1 MRIDEQFMREV
12 GLDQMP
18 AAEKQA
24 FMAHAQEELEVRV
37 GQNIGAYLT
46 DEQVE
51 EFEQIT
57 EPTQAAVWLEQYV
70 PNFREV
76 VSMIFQSFKE
86 ELSAERQK
94 IMG

>member
-86 ELSAERQK
+86 ELRAERQK